1 MAYYCLHK
9 FHKWPHE
16 FLELDEGEKAVV
28 TAAVLIKVK
37 ADRKRAAEVKRV
49 AGRKS

>member
-16 FLELDEGEKAVV
+16 FLELGEEEKAVV
-28 TAAVLIKVK
+28 AAAGLIKIQ
-37 ADRKRAAEVKRV
+37 ADRKRAEEAR
-49 AGRKS
+49 RKVR